1 MDWKMVFVLWY
12 AKNLV
17 LKIDHED
24 VEVLAKGCKSESL
37 FETALVTS
45 QVNSAIYNKSKVQ
58 NPDVWSSFSERKNW

>member
-24 VEVLAKGCKSESL
+24 VEVLAKGCKSEWL

-45 QVNSAIYNKSKVQ
+45 QVNSAI
-58 NPDVWSSFSERKNW
+58 